1 MSPGQD
7 TVRWLNF
14 KLPVQLVSL
23 SINKK
28 PYQGA
33 SRVGELTEEGIGIM
47 VPAKLRKLDVA
58 QIEFTLPSSSEVQK
72 VSAVLRTINGF
83 RYWFQF
89 DSLKPKQ
96 RELIQKAIGAAAAA
110 AGSR

>member
-1 MSPGQD
+1 VSPGQE

-33 SRVGELTEEGIGIM
+33 SRVGELTETGIGIM
-47 VPAKLRKLDVA
+47 VPAKLRRLDVA
-58 QIEFTLPSSSEVQK
+58 HIEFTLPSSAEVQK
-72 VSAVLRTINGF
+72 VTAVLRTATGF
-83 RYWFQF
+83 RYWFEF
-89 DSLKPKQ
+89 DGLKPKQ
-96 RELIQKAIGAAAAA
+96 KELIQKAIGAAVTS
-110 AGSR
+110 AGR